1 MKQAIISVA
10 LKLIC
15 GAYKDSS
22 GELIFSSCNEVIEV
36 DGRSLVTMPSVDMCS
51 CLVLIR
57 AINLY
62 FYTSIAYN
70 GLMSNSILKEYRE
83 FSGARESE
91 SGFEGVELSEDT
103 VQWQA
108 YRQEMLYYFWMANQ
122 EM

>member
-1 MKQAIISVA
+1 MKQAIISTA
-10 LKLIC
+10 LELINS
-15 GAYKDSS
+15 AYKDSS
-22 GELIFSSCNEVIEV
+22 GELIEN
-36 DGRSLVTMPSVDMCS
+36 GRHMCS
-51 CLVLIR
+51 CQALIR

-62 FYTSIAYN
+62 CYASIAYYR
-70 GLMSNSILKEYRE
+70 LMSDSIMKEYIE

-103 VQWQA
+103 EQRQA

>member
-1 MKQAIISVA
+1 MKQAIISTA
-10 LKLIC
+10 LELINS
-15 GAYKDSS
+15 AYKDSS
-22 GELIFSSCNEVIEV
+22 GELIFSSCN
-36 DGRSLVTMPSVDMCS
+36 MCS
-51 CLVLIR
+51 CLALMR

-70 GLMSNSILKEYRE
+70 KLMSNSILKEYRE

-91 SGFEGVELSEDT
+91 SGFEGVELSEET
-103 VQWQA
+103 EQWQA

>member
-22 GELIFSSCNEVIEV
+22 GELIEN
-36 DGRSLVTMPSVDMCS
+36 GRYMCS
-51 CLVLIR
+51 CQALIR

-62 FYTSIAYN
+62 CYASIAYFR
-70 GLMSNSILKEYRE
+70 LMSDRIMKEYRE
-83 FSGARESE
+83 FSGARAWSE

-103 VQWQA
+103 EQRQA

>member
-22 GELIFSSCNEVIEV
+22 GELIEN
-36 DGRSLVTMPSVDMCS
+36 GRYMCS
-51 CLVLIR
+51 CQALIR

-62 FYTSIAYN
+62 CYASIAYFR
-70 GLMSNSILKEYRE
+70 LMSDSIMKEYRE
-83 FSGARESE
+83 FSGARAWSE

-103 VQWQA
+103 EQRQA

>member
-1 MKQAIISVA
+1 MKQAIISAA
-10 LKLIC
+10 LELIC
-15 GAYKDSS
+15 SAYKDSS

>member
-1 MKQAIISVA
+1 MKQAIISTA
-10 LKLIC
+10 LELINS
-15 GAYKDSS
+15 AYKDSS
-22 GELIFSSCNEVIEV
+22 GELIENGCH
-36 DGRSLVTMPSVDMCS
+36 MCS
-51 CLVLIR
+51 CQALIR

-62 FYTSIAYN
+62 CYASIAYFR
-70 GLMSNSILKEYRE
+70 LMSDSIMKEYIE

>member
-1 MKQAIISVA
+1 MKQAIISTA

-15 GAYKDSS
+15 SAYKDSS
-22 GELIFSSCNEVIEV
+22 GELILSSCN
-36 DGRSLVTMPSVDMCS
+36 MCS
-51 CLVLIR
+51 CLVLNG
-57 AINLY
+57 AIKLY

-70 GLMSNSILKEYRE
+70 ELMSNSILKEYRE
-83 FSGARESE
+83 FSGARKGS

-103 VQWQA
+103 EQRQA

>member
-1 MKQAIISVA
+1 MKQAIISAA
-10 LKLIC
+10 LELIC
-15 GAYKDSS
+15 GEYKDSS
-22 GELIFSSCNEVIEV
+22 GKLILNGNIVW
-36 DGRSLVTMPSVDMCS
+36 S
-51 CLVLIR
+51 CLALTA
-57 AINLY
+57 AIAHYSDVNLQL
-62 FYTSIAYN
+62 F

-103 VQWQA
+103 EQRQA